1 MASLVL
7 FTNAIFLFSKGRHIS
22 IFLFSLSIIFGKL
35 LNLVPFVGFYIVVL
49 LSEKNYKKVLS
60 DFAIFCIPLATWLS
74 LVNTRYVN
82 GNFVQYL
89 IDQFNFIINHQSS
102 GAEIKEES
110 VYLNIFDSIFTGE
123 FASWNIYERVRVLVI
138 PLLFIF
144 LIYRN
149 KEKVNDIFGNI
160 SYPFITSILFS
171 YSWFWLLNT
180 TKWLRYSQHFI
191 VLVLIGIFTF
201 LTFKIF
207 DSKLDL
213 YLSIIVV
220 GIFIENLKLLI
231 TILFFI
237 SIFII
242 YKMKNSKNYS
252 LIYLTLSTILLIDF
266 AIPYYEKDTLG
277 NVDNIIRECEKE
289 LTTIGCLD
297 AYINQ

>member
-1 MASLVL
+1 MLVPWWFGSLYSIGEMASLVL
-7 FTNAIFLFSKGRHIS
+7 FTNAIFLFSKARYIS

-110 VYLNIFDSIFTGE
+110 VYLNIFDSVFTGE
-123 FASWNIYERVRVLVI
+123 FASWNIYERIRVLVI

-149 KEKVNDIFGNI
+149 REKVNDILEILHIPSLLQFYFHTHGFG
-160 SYPFITSILFS
+160 Y
-171 YSWFWLLNT
+171 
-180 TKWLRYSQHFI
+180 
-191 VLVLIGIFTF
+191 
-201 LTFKIF
+201 
-207 DSKLDL
+207 
-213 YLSIIVV
+213 
-220 GIFIENLKLLI
+220 
-231 TILFFI
+231 
-237 SIFII
+237 
-242 YKMKNSKNYS
+242 
-252 LIYLTLSTILLIDF
+252 
-266 AIPYYEKDTLG
+266 
-277 NVDNIIRECEKE
+277 
-289 LTTIGCLD
+289 
-297 AYINQ
+297 